1 MAEALTPEQS
11 ARKILAVLR
20 AEGCQAGQG
29 AQFSSI
35 QMKFLNDGGSN
46 AEMQAGLM
54 YAGEKDWIAE
64 GDPGFILLTD
74 NGFGEA

>member
-1 MAEALTPEQS
+1 
-11 ARKILAVLR
+11 
-20 AEGCQAGQG
+20 
-29 AQFSSI
+29 
-35 QMKFLNDGGSN
+35 MKFLNDGGSN

-64 GDPGFILLTD
+64 GDSGFILLTD